1 MIDTHK
7 ILQYLIAIFFICFLS
22 SCDKDSACLK
32 GAGSVVTEDRTGT
45 ESFDK
50 IFLNHNINLQIT
62 QDSNVSVIAVGG
74 ENLLSRIITKVEDG
88 TLKISSEN
96 KCSFL
101 RDYDNL
107 ITVYLKVPN
116 IKNIEYIGFGDITSN
131 GVLNFPELTIDSRE
145 GTGNVNLTL
154 NSTNLYLKQ
163 HTGPADFNI
172 HGFSK
177 FLFIYTNG
185 NGWMYCQDMVAEKA
199 HISSNGTGDVFVNAV
214 NELRVELRS
223 IGNVNYYGNPLLNV
237 TEHSGSGEILKK

>member
-1 MIDTHK
+1 MIDTYK

-32 GAGSVVTEDRTGT
+32 GAGSVVTEDRTST

-107 ITVYLKVPN
+107 ITIYLKVPN

-145 GTGNVNLTL
+145 GTGKVDLTL

-172 HGFSK
+172 HGVSK
-177 FLFIYTNG
+177 FLYVYTNG
-185 NGWMYCQDMVAEKA
+185 NGWMYCQDMLADKV
-199 HISSNGTGDVFVNAV
+199 HVSSNGTGDVFVNAE

-223 IGNVNYYGNPLLNV
+223 IGNVNYYGNPVLNV
-237 TEHSGSGEILKK
+237 TEHTGSGEVIKK